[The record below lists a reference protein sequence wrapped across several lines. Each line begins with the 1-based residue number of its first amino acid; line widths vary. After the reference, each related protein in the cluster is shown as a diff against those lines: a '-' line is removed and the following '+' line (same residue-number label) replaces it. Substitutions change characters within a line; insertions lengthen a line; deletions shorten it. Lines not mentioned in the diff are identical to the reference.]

1 MEHIFPR
8 LLLSGAL
15 SPFDKRVNDLRQK
28 FWVLLILSGGPIRG
42 PHVQTSGA
50 QALDKIK
57 EVTVILD
64 SEQVRPDLKFARSEI
79 IIDFADVGFED
90 HPTVVLV
97 VGNISISAPRRRV
110 YPCDHG
116 FKPL

>member
-1 MEHIFPR
+1 MLI
-8 LLLSGAL
+8 GAL
-15 SPFDKRVNDLRQK
+15 SPFDKRVNDLGQK

-57 EVTVILD
+57 EVTIILD
-64 SEQVRPDLKFARSEI
+64 LEQVRSDLEFARSEI

-97 VGNISISAPRRRV
+97 VGNIGISAPRRGV
-110 YPCDHG
+110 HPCDHG

>member
-15 SPFDKRVNDLRQK
+15 SPFDKGVNDLCQI

-50 QALDKIK
+50 QALNKIK
-57 EVTVILD
+57 EVTIVLD
-64 SEQVRPDLKFARSEI
+64 LEQMRPDLKFARSEI
-79 IIDFADVGFED
+79 VIDFADVGFED

-97 VGNISISAPRRRV
+97 VGDIGISAPRRRMH
-110 YPCDHG
+110 P
-116 FKPL
+116 

>member
-8 LLLSGAL
+8 LLLIGAL
-15 SPFDKRVNDLRQK
+15 SPFDKRVNDLSQK
-28 FWVLLILSGGPIRG
+28 FWVLLVLSGGPIRG

-64 SEQVRPDLKFARSEI
+64 LEQVRPDLKFARSEI
-79 IIDFADVGFED
+79 VINLADVGFED

-97 VGNISISAPRRRV
+97 VGDIGILAPRRRMH
-110 YPCDHG
+110 PCDHG
-116 FKPL
+116 LKPL

>member
-8 LLLSGAL
+8 LLLIGAL
-15 SPFDKRVNDLRQK
+15 SPFDKRVNDLGQK
-28 FWVLLILSGGPIRG
+28 FWVLLVLSGGPIRG

-57 EVTVILD
+57 EVTVVLD
-64 SEQVRPDLKFARSEI
+64 LEQVRPDLKFARSEI
-79 IIDFADVGFED
+79 VIDFADVGLEY

-97 VGNISISAPRRRV
+97 ICDIGISAPRRRMH
-110 YPCDHG
+110 PCDHG